1 MRAYLRELAY
11 ILNLVL
17 CFFICV
23 LLEEA
28 TASSFCDRVHPGR
41 PLACSWGCFIIFCWS
56 DCFSM
61 HRACPALGV
70 EVPEV
75 CKVDQAP
82 VMILHLVIALVAV
95 FSSSCHLARI
105 PLVAP
110 DRALGTVQSLL
121 TAAHNWSTRRK
132 ADLFVISWLWHGNA
146 KLCEVSP
153 CVFQWSRVGTCIL
166 KCIL

>member
-1 MRAYLRELAY
+1 M
-11 ILNLVL
+11 
-17 CFFICV
+17 
-23 LLEEA
+23 
-28 TASSFCDRVHPGR
+28 
-41 PLACSWGCFIIFCWS
+41 
-56 DCFSM
+56 
-61 HRACPALGV
+61 PALVV

-82 VMILHLVIALVAV
+82 VMILHSVIALVVV
-95 FSSSCHLARI
+95 FSWSCHLARI